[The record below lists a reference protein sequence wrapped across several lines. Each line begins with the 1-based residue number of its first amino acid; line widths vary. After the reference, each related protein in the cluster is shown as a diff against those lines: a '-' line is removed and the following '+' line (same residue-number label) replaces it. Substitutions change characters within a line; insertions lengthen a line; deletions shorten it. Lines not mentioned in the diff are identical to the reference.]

1 MQLVDRGYR
10 RFVRFPKPYVELLD
24 CIQQHLVPRTYVEVG
39 VSTGRTLSLAL
50 PGTICIGIDPAPK
63 LRAPLGP
70 TSRLFTST
78 SDDFFAH
85 QDLRSLLE
93 GRPVDLA
100 FIDGLHH
107 FEVALR
113 DFINLE
119 RFASSDSVVLIHDCY
134 PIDELTATRERTTAI
149 WSGDIW
155 KLILCLKQW
164 RPDLQVNVADT
175 APTGLGI
182 VRGLDPDSTV
192 LEESYDRI
200 YEQFIALP
208 FATLDRSKA
217 EMLNRVPGDWNTVR
231 SLLPTMPF
239 RPYNVTLFRGRQA
252 VAGMVAAGRRYV
264 AGRPPKI

>member
-1 MQLVDRGYR
+1 M
-10 RFVRFPKPYVELLD
+10 
-24 CIQQHLVPRTYVEVG
+24 
-39 VSTGRTLSLAL
+39 
-50 PGTICIGIDPAPK
+50 
-63 LRAPLGP
+63 
-70 TSRLFTST
+70 
-78 SDDFFAH
+78 
-85 QDLRSLLE
+85 
-93 GRPVDLA
+93 
-100 FIDGLHH
+100 
-107 FEVALR
+107 
-113 DFINLE
+113 
-119 RFASSDSVVLIHDCY
+119 
-134 PIDELTATRERTTAI
+134 
-149 WSGDIW
+149 
-155 KLILCLKQW
+155 
-164 RPDLQVNVADT
+164 NVADT

-239 RPYNVTLFRGRQA
+239 RPDNVTLFRGRQA